1 MTCVRLVLVNKFP
14 FARSLRQL
22 FYTQFYVASLFVHV
36 SQLYAVDCVFLF
48 FPIWCAI
55 CVYLF
60 QFFCSSLL
68 AVSIFILRY
77 TTIIPQTY
85 NGGRMARIAISP
97 VRQKQSG
104 EVSIHVA
111 GTEFIECLKKKVKT
125 NHSAYAM
132 AKETCAAN
140 HRLTVAHYTT
150 HTPAN
155 AFAVL
160 L

>member
-1 MTCVRLVLVNKFP
+1 MLTIAYISVGLPMNRWWHVCVSSWLINSHSLALSANCFTHSSTLLHCLCM
-14 FARSLRQL
+14 FRSCMPWMVC
-22 FYTQFYVASLFVHV
+22 FY
-36 SQLYAVDCVFLF
+36 F

-111 GTEFIECLKKKVKT
+111 GTEFIECLKKKWKQTIQRMRWQKRHVQQ
-125 NHSAYAM
+125 
-132 AKETCAAN
+132 
-140 HRLTVAHYTT
+140 TT
-150 HTPAN
+150 D
-155 AFAVL
+155 
-160 L
+160 